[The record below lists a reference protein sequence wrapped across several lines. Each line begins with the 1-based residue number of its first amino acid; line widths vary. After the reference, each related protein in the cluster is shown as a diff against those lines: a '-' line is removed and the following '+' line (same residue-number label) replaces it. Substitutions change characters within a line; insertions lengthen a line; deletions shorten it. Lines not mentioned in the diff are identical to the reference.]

1 MEVMELLGSTGRRLA
16 VGVST
21 VVAVGA
27 LSAPAFAQPGH
38 SYGPREGSFRADGF
52 RFGGFGGGGGG
63 GGGGFGFGGGA
74 QGGFG
79 FGQGGG
85 FLGGGGFAGQ
95 GGPGGGA
102 GNGTL
107 TIDVLTPAAAFLG
120 IPETTLESDLA
131 GGKTL
136 AQEATAKG
144 KTASD
149 LITAVVAAEKN
160 VFDAEVAAG
169 WITSAQETSL
179 VSQVTTQITDL
190 VNNGPPIVSTKTQP
204 QSLLQLAA
212 TFLGMTTSDLQSALK
227 SGKTLA
233 DEATAAG
240 KTVSDL
246 VTALEAPTK
255 TKLDTEV
262 TAGTITQAQ
271 ENTILNKLTTTLTNF
286 VNGTTSSSTT
296 NSVLKHALA
305 KYTVAKY
312 SLRFTVKR

>member
-1 MEVMELLGSTGRRLA
+1 MEVMGLLGSTGRKLA

-27 LSAPAFAQPGH
+27 FSAPAFAQPGH
-38 SYGPREGSFRADGF
+38 SFGPREGSFRA
-52 RFGGFGGGGGG
+52 GGFGGGSGFGAGFGGFAFG
-63 GGGGFGFGGGA
+63 GPGGGFGLS
-74 QGGFG
+74 
-79 FGQGGG
+79 GQGGG
-85 FLGGGGFAGQ
+85 FFGGGGFAGR
-95 GGPGGGA
+95 GGGFGGGA

-120 IPETTLESDLA
+120 IPVATLESDLA

-144 KTASD
+144 KTAAD
-149 LITAVVAAEKN
+149 LITAVVASEKN

-169 WITSAQETSL
+169 WITSTQETSL
-179 VSQVTTQITDL
+179 LNQVTTQITDL
-190 VNNGPPIVSTKTQP
+190 VNNGPPIVSTQTQP

-212 TFLGMTTSDLQSALK
+212 TFLGMSVSDLQTALK

-240 KTVSDL
+240 KQVSDL

-255 TKLDTEV
+255 TKLDAEV

-271 ENTILNKLTTTLTNF
+271 ENTILNKLTTALTNYA
-286 VNGTTSSSTT
+286 NGTASTSST
-296 NSVLKHALA
+296 NSVLKHAVA
-305 KYTVAKY
+305 KYAVAKY
-312 SLRFTVKR
+312 SLRFTLRH